1 MARPLLTVEA
11 AGGVVWRDRRQQR
24 EVLVVHR
31 PGLGDWSFPKGKW
44 QQGDL
49 TLVDTARREIYEE
62 TGWSV
67 VIGEEL
73 LGIEYID
80 RKGRQRHTR
89 YWEMLGLAGKFRPSR
104 EIDATRWV
112 PADRVHQVL
121 TYERD
126 RQVLAAFRRWSS
138 TEVPLSW
145 TLERF
150 A

>member
-1 MARPLLTVEA
+1 MARALVTVEA

-31 PGLGDWSFPKGKW
+31 PGLDDWTFPKGKRHPR
-44 QQGDL
+44 DL
-49 TLVDTARREIYEE
+49 TLVDTARREVNEE

-67 VIGEEL
+67 AIGEEL
-73 LGIEYID
+73 IGIDYID
-80 RKGRQRHTR
+80 RRGRHRHTR
-89 YWEMLGLAGKFRPSR
+89 YWEMQGLAGKFRPSR

-121 TYERD
+121 THERD
-126 RQVLAAFRRWSS
+126 RQVLAAFHRWSAID
-138 TEVPLSW
+138 VPLAW